1 MSTPTPSVEQLQ
13 ADVQAARDQLS
24 LTIGELKAAT
34 QPAALVKQ
42 AGNAAAGVF
51 KNADGSIRV
60 ERVAI
65 AAAVV
70 VGLVGL
76 RLLTRRR
83 R

>member
-1 MSTPTPSVEQLQ
+1 MSTPAPSVEQLQ
-13 ADVQAARDQLS
+13 ADVQSAREQLS
-24 LTIGELKAAT
+24 TTLGELKQAT
-34 QPAALVKQ
+34 QPAALAKQ
-42 AGNAAAGVF
+42 AGDAAIGMF
-51 KNADGSIRV
+51 KAADGSIRV

-65 AAAVV
+65 VAAVV

>member
-1 MSTPTPSVEQLQ
+1 MTSNTPSVEALQ
-13 ADVQAARDQLS
+13 AEVQQAREQLAS
-24 LTIGELKAAT
+24 TLGELKQAT
-34 QPAALVKQ
+34 SPAALAKQ
-42 AGNAAAGVF
+42 AGDAAIGVF
-51 KNADGSIRV
+51 RNADGSVRV

-70 VGLVGL
+70 VGIVGL